1 MGRRY
6 DVAVVGG
13 SFDGLVAAAYLAKAG
28 KSVVVLE
35 PSERVGGAVG
45 TDEVAVDGGVAR
57 FPAAFGTVEMLHP
70 EVVREL
76 GLERHGFELIEG
88 GGVFVPSEDGDVAG
102 LHLDPRQGP
111 VAAQVAAHSA
121 ADGDAFAEFD
131 RFHRRLAAALAPTL
145 TDVLPDP
152 VPSGLGGV
160 FQLVQL
166 AWRLRR
172 LGADEMPEALR
183 YLPMPLRD
191 AVDERFT
198 SETVKA
204 ALAAPA
210 LTASWLA
217 PRSAGSA
224 YGLLHH
230 RPAWTAGLVTQSA
243 FLRGGPGKL
252 AEAVA
257 SAVTAA
263 GGEIRT
269 GAAVE
274 RIAVSDR
281 GAEGVVLAG
290 GEEVPAARVAS
301 ALDPKTTLLGLVDP
315 EWLDPETVRAAER
328 IRGRGSVALV
338 RYVVDRLPAF
348 AGAACPAGHRATES
362 ASGSASHLHGRIQL
376 ASSLDALERAFD
388 DAKYGRLP
396 DAPWIDLT
404 VPSVLDPSLAPA
416 GRHVVVAWVQY
427 IPRTLR
433 DREWS
438 QARDVLADRVTARI
452 EGAAPGFTA
461 AVAWRDVVTPEDLER
476 RHGLA
481 GGCLYQVDMT
491 LDQLLHLRP
500 VAGWYDHRTPI
511 EGLYLCGPAGH
522 PGGGVTGLPGRN
534 AARSILVT

>member
-1 MGRRY
+1 MGRRV
-6 DVAVVGG
+6 DVAVIGG

-35 PSERVGGAVG
+35 PSERVGEAVG
-45 TDEVAVDGGVAR
+45 TDEVAVDGGMAR
-57 FPAAFGTVEMLHP
+57 FPTAFGTVELLHP
-70 EVVREL
+70 EVVSEL
-76 GLERHGFELIEG
+76 GLEGHGFERIEG
-88 GGVFVPSEDGDVAG
+88 GGAFLPPADGDGSG
-102 LHLDPRQGP
+102 LYLDPRQGP
-111 VAAQVAAHSA
+111 VEAQVAAHSA

-131 RFHRRLAAALAPTL
+131 RFHRRLAAALEPTL

-160 FQLVQL
+160 LQLVQL

-191 AVDERFT
+191 ALDERFT
-198 SETVKA
+198 SDTVKA

-210 LTASWLA
+210 LAASWLA

-230 RPAWTAGLVTQSA
+230 RPAWTAGLVTPCV
-243 FLRGGPGKL
+243 FVRGGPGKL
-252 AEAVA
+252 TEAVA

-274 RIAVSDR
+274 RIAVTDR
-281 GAEGVVLAG
+281 GVEGVVLAG

-315 EWLDPETVRAAER
+315 EWLDPETVRAVER

-338 RYVVDRLPAF
+338 RYVVERLPEF
-348 AGAACPAGHRATES
+348 TG
-362 ASGSASHLHGRIQL
+362 ASGASPPHLHGRVQL
-376 ASSLDALERAFD
+376 APSLDALERAFD

-404 VPSVLDPSLAPA
+404 VPSTLDPSLAPA
-416 GRHVVVAWVQY
+416 GRHVVIAWVQY
-427 IPRTLR
+427 VARTLR
-433 DREWS
+433 DQQWS
-438 QARDVLADRVTARI
+438 QARDALADRVTARI
-452 EGAAPGFTA
+452 EEAAPGFTA
-461 AVAWRDVVTPEDLER
+461 SIAHRDVVTPEDLER
-476 RHGLA
+476 RFGLA

-491 LDQLLHLRP
+491 LDQILHLRP

-511 EGLYLCGPAGH
+511 EGLHLCGPACH

-534 AARSILVT
+534 AARTILRA

>member
-1 MGRRY
+1 MARRY

-13 SFDGLVAAAYLAKAG
+13 SFDGVVAAAYLAKAG

-35 PSERVGGAVG
+35 PSERVGGAVA
-45 TDEVAVDGGVAR
+45 TDEIAVGGGVAR
-57 FPAAFGTVEMLHP
+57 LPSAFGTVELLHP

-76 GLERHGFELIEG
+76 DLAGHGFERIEG
-88 GGVFVPSEDGDVAG
+88 GGVFLPRVNGGGG

-111 VAAQVAAHSA
+111 VAAQVAAYSP
-121 ADGDAFAEFD
+121 ADGEAFAAFD
-131 RFHRRLAAALAPTL
+131 GFHRRLTRALAPTL

-152 VPSGLGGV
+152 LPQDLGGV

-172 LGADEMPEALR
+172 LGAGEMPEALR

-191 AVDERFT
+191 ALDERFT

-230 RPAWTAGLVTQSA
+230 RPAWTDGLVARSA
-243 FLRGGPGKL
+243 FARGGPGRL
-252 AEAVA
+252 AAAVA
-257 SAVTAA
+257 AAVTAA

-281 GAEGVVLAG
+281 GAESVVLAG
-290 GEEVPAARVAS
+290 GEEVAAARVAS
-301 ALDPKTTLLGLVDP
+301 ALDPKTTLLSLVDP
-315 EWLDPETVRAAER
+315 EWLDPESVRAVER

-338 RYVVDRLPAF
+338 RYVIDRLPEL
-348 AGAACPAGHRATES
+348 AGA
-362 ASGSASHLHGRIQL
+362 GSNGSRYHGRIQL
-376 ASSLDALERAFD
+376 AGSLDALERAFD
-388 DAKYGRLP
+388 AAKYGRLP

-433 DREWS
+433 DASWS
-438 QARDVLADRVTARI
+438 EARDLLADRVTARI
-452 EGAAPGFTA
+452 EEVAPGFTA
-461 AVAWRDVVTPEDLER
+461 AVAWRDVITPEDLER

-481 GGCLYQVDMT
+481 GGCLYQVDLT

-511 EGLYLCGPAGH
+511 PNLHLCGPACH

-534 AARSILVT
+534 AARAIVRAGASARRATG